1 MCYEFE
7 SDYVVRRAEE
17 ARQAIKRAAEERK
30 RAEDERRA
38 KEQKPKAPTDAD
50 PVPV

>member
-17 ARQAIKRAAEERK
+17 ARKELKRLEEERAK
-30 RAEDERRA
+30 KER
-38 KEQKPKAPTDAD
+38 QKQPAPQSGVKDSE

>member
-17 ARQAIKRAAEERK
+17 ARKELRRLEEERAK
-30 RAEDERRA
+30 R
-38 KEQKPKAPTDAD
+38 EQKPKEPLPQGGVKDTE

>member
-17 ARQAIKRAAEERK
+17 ARKELERQKAE
-30 RAEDERRA
+30 RA
-38 KEQKPKAPTDAD
+38 KKEQREKQPAAKPGVKDGE

>member
-17 ARQAIKRAAEERK
+17 ARKELKRLEEERAK
-30 RAEDERRA
+30 
-38 KEQKPKAPTDAD
+38 KEQREKQPAPQSGVKDSE

>member
-7 SDYVVRRAEE
+7 FEYMNRRAEE
-17 ARQAIKRAAEERK
+17 ARNEAKRMEEERAK
-30 RAEDERRA
+30 R
-38 KEQKPKAPTDAD
+38 EQKPKEQVPPSGAKDPE

>member
-17 ARQAIKRAAEERK
+17 ARQAMK
-30 RAEDERRA
+30 RAEEERRA
-38 KEQKPKAPTDAD
+38 KEQKPKAPADAD